1 MWFNIFKKKE
11 KNMPTTDTDNR
22 TTKQLKRKL
31 AEQNKTI
38 SNILVRIS
46 DLTDDISSLQSEL
59 RRFKSDVADDVR
71 YLTERV
77 DGQGGI

>member
-1 MWFNIFKKKE
+1 
-11 KNMPTTDTDNR
+11 MPTTDTDNR
-22 TTKQLKRKL
+22 TTKKLKRKL

-77 DGQGGI
+77 DG